1 MSSTAHNHF
10 ASSFDAHQKASS
22 ALPPS
27 FTVVEGGRNEVG
39 RVAWPLII
47 VLFVTVVLTLAL
59 PLVMNTQMAQRAYE
73 IREMKVELAE
83 LKTQTGALER
93 ELMAVG
99 SPQELAE
106 KAESLGLV
114 PAAAIGVISLDE
126 GTVEGGEVSE

>member
-10 ASSFDAHQKASS
+10 ASSFGAHRRASS
-22 ALPPS
+22 TPPPN
-27 FTVVEGGRNEVG
+27 FTVVEGGRSEVG
-39 RVAWPLII
+39 RVAWPLVI

-83 LKTQTGALER
+83 LKTRTGALER
-93 ELMAVG
+93 DLMAEG
-99 SPQELAE
+99 SPEVLAD
-106 KAESLGLV
+106 KAEALGLV
-114 PAAAIGVISLDE
+114 PAAAVGVISLQE